1 MQLGNEMALWCTSV
15 IAVWQLARQVLR
27 KTFRDPRGHFN
38 CNGGVVRASVGR
50 LRIFNATGDS
60 RN

>member
-1 MQLGNEMALWCTSV
+1 MQLGTEMALWCSSV
-15 IAVWQLARQVLR
+15 TAGWQLARQVLR
-27 KTFRDPRGHFN
+27 KTFHDPRGHFN
-38 CNGGVVRASVGR
+38 CNGGVARASVDR